1 MYLIRVKPYNTEA
14 YKVEI
19 INEVIFTLA
28 LHLVPAFSVMTNQE
42 HKYSIGFVFI
52 CLYIGLFAFNLLV
65 ILVPMIC

>member
-1 MYLIRVKPYNTEA
+1 MYWIRVKPVNTEA

-19 INEVIFTLA
+19 INEVVFTLA
-28 LHLVPAFSVMTNQE
+28 MHLMPAFSVITNQE
-42 HKYSIGFVFI
+42 HKYSIGFAFN